1 MPSLVDSELV
11 SIANCPSETHFS
23 TTRVFPLIHA
33 LKEDVNENLDSALSW
48 EQLTASDINFTI
60 IRPLVLKYSSLNNL
74 ATVYACLVVRSNFL
88 RLSDE
93 SLAHANL
100 NTSRA
105 MMCEL
110 LAMKFMR
117 HFSNHIE
124 LVAILTH
131 SWSPLAGA
139 PHQVVSDIQNGLSRD
154 HGYGLD
160 ESTSALEMAISTNSK
175 TFLSAPLTQSVVND
189 IYSGRVVFSTASR
202 HSLVAD
208 NYKQRQIE
216 FYDCRTAPLLD
227 HYRLRVPRY
236 QAILEM
242 ANFAILCVF
251 FTLCLAKKDL
261 HEVTIYEKV
270 FMMFGLA
277 FVLAEY
283 TATRENGWRIYMANL
298 WNVFDTTFIVIW
310 IIYFVLRI
318 KGVFNND
325 ELSSGVSFDILACGA
340 CILFPRLAFFAVS
353 NNVVV
358 LSLRGMIADFVFF
371 MTIAAISFSGLLFT
385 LWQLA
390 QLERGNRW
398 DVKSIAWLMTQVWFG
413 NTELT
418 FEQAESFHPVF
429 GPILMIAFAALSNTL
444 LITILTSILTNTFA
458 RIDENATEEY
468 LFQFTISTIEG
479 VKSDALFSYQP
490 PFNLLAYAILAPM
503 SYLVS
508 PRTLHKA
515 NVLLIRITSFP
526 ILIIIS
532 VYERYIAS
540 GSIFWRMPV
549 NTAHS
554 FFNSLPRLVG
564 SRTTDLHKVIFDV
577 EVPPMDLFDEAEE
590 EETRALRSFRSRESL
605 DKHQAPDLRFSR
617 TQGSGHSSPRPSER
631 LPPTS
636 PGLRPRSHSR
646 HPAELSSSDLLAS
659 PLARIYTRRPLS
671 VPDVIEGVP
680 TVGESVEDILGS
692 IRKVEVMMEGIS
704 ELPVARLR
712 TEMKELQDRQAR
724 IENLLMT
731 LTRGMRGDMGVSR
744 TTSH

>member
-11 SIANCPSETHFS
+11 SIPNRPSESQFA
-23 TTRVFPLIHA
+23 TTKVFPLIHA
-33 LKEDVNENLDSALSW
+33 LKEDVILVPDSLLNVHSIDFYR
-48 EQLTASDINFTI
+48 QLTASDINFTI

-88 RLSDE
+88 HLSDE

-110 LAMKFMR
+110 LATKIMR
-117 HFSNHIE
+117 HFSSYIE

-139 PHQVVSDIQNGLSRD
+139 PHQVVSDIQNGLSMD
-154 HGYGLD
+154 HGCVLD
-160 ESTSALEMAISTNSK
+160 EPTSALEMAISTNSK

-189 IYSGRVVFSTASR
+189 IYSGHVVFSTTSR

-208 NYKQRQIE
+208 DYKQRQIE
-216 FYDCRTAPLLD
+216 FYDCHTAPLLD
-227 HYRLRVPRY
+227 HYRLWVPRY
-236 QAILEM
+236 QAILEL
-242 ANFAILCVF
+242 ANFAILCVS

-261 HEVTIYEKV
+261 REVTIYEKV
-270 FMMFGLA
+270 FIMFGLA

-283 TATRENGWRIYMANL
+283 TATRENGWRSL
-298 WNVFDTTFIVIW
+298 WNAFDTSFIVVLV
-310 IIYFVLRI
+310 IYFVLRI
-318 KGVFNND
+318 KGVLNND
-325 ELSSGVSFDILACGA
+325 EWSSGVAFDILACGA

-358 LSLRGMIADFVFF
+358 LCADFIFF
-371 MTIAAISFSGLLFT
+371 MSLAAISFSGLLFT

-390 QLERGNRW
+390 QLERENTW
-398 DVKSIAWLMTQVWFG
+398 TVTSIAWLMTQVWFG
-413 NTELT
+413 NTNLT
-418 FEQAESFHPVF
+418 FEEAESFHPVF

-444 LITILTSILTNTFA
+444 LITS
-458 RIDENATEEY
+458 Y
-468 LFQFTISTIEG
+468 
-479 VKSDALFSYQP
+479 VKPDALFSYQP

-508 PRTLHKA
+508 PRTLHRA

-540 GSIFWRMPV
+540 GSIFWQMPV

-564 SRTTDLHKVIFDV
+564 SRMTDLHKVIFEV
-577 EVPPMDLFDEAEE
+577 EVPPMDLFDGAGEDY
-590 EETRALRSFRSRESL
+590 TRAMRSFRSRESL
-605 DKHQAPDLRFSR
+605 DKHQTPDLRFSR
-617 TQGSGHSSPRPSER
+617 TGANGHSSPRPFQR
-631 LPPTS
+631 LRPAS
-636 PGLRPRSHSR
+636 PGLKPGSSSR
-646 HPAELSSSDLLAS
+646 DQAELSSSDLPGS
-659 PLARIYTRRPLS
+659 PLARVYTRPRS
-671 VPDVIEGVP
+671 VPDVSEGVP
-680 TVGESVEDILGS
+680 AVGESVEDILGS

-712 TEMKELQDRQAR
+712 AEMKELQDRQAR

-731 LTRGMRGDMGVSR
+731 LTRGMRGDTGVSR